1 MEEVMMVRS
10 GRIGVCKAL
19 GVPEHLTYEQ
29 IIDVINGWIVHDKEM
44 KKRAI
49 QELLEQHKKDR
60 AKVSSKSDLINMSTV
75 EKYLEG
81 L

>member
-1 MEEVMMVRS
+1 MVRS

-29 IIDVINGWIVHDKEM
+29 ILDVINGWIVHDKAM

-49 QELLEQHKKDR
+49 TELLEQHRKDR
-60 AKVSSKSDLINMSTV
+60 AKVSSECDSLINMSTV
-75 EKYLEG
+75 DKYLRS
-81 L
+81 LW